1 MPPSP
6 LDAVLEAAAHGDA
19 ASLRALYD
27 ELAPAV
33 VGYLRARGARE
44 PEDLCS
50 EVFLSVFTRL
60 STISGGAAGLRTLL
74 FSVAHARLVD
84 ELRRRS
90 RRGESTSLDELAD
103 PRTAPSAEDE
113 ALAAH
118 GGDAV
123 RDVLAQLPPDQRDV
137 LLLRLVG
144 DLTVDQVAETMG
156 KSAGAVKQ
164 LQRRGLSTLRARFA
178 RSGVPL

>member
-1 MPPSP
+1 MPDSP
-6 LDAVLEAAAHGDA
+6 LDDALEAAAEGDPSA
-19 ASLRALYD
+19 LRLLY
-27 ELAPAV
+27 ETFAPAV

-44 PEDLCS
+44 PDDLCS
-50 EVFLSVFTRL
+50 EVFLAVFPRL
-60 STISGGAAGLRTLL
+60 STVSGGAAGLRTLL

-90 RRGESTSLDELAD
+90 RRGDTTPLDELSD
-103 PRTAPSAEDE
+103 PRAAPSAEDE
-113 ALAAH
+113 ALSAY
-118 GGDAV
+118 GVDTV
-123 RDVLAQLPPDQRDV
+123 RDVLGQLPPDQRDV

-144 DLTVDQVAETMG
+144 DLTVEQVAETMG

-164 LQRRGLSTLRARFA
+164 LQRRGISTLRARFA